1 MTSSSQDL
9 LIIAGAGQYPLL
21 VAQGARAAGV
31 QRIAVLALRG
41 QASRKIDRYA
51 DEVCR
56 IGVGEVQRAMEW
68 IRSRAIRQVMLAGQI
83 HPTALF
89 TTRFDAKARE
99 IMSRLKTKSAHTIFG
114 AVAALLEESQ
124 LQVLPAS
131 TYMERFLPEAGVL
144 SARAPDARETADI
157 AHGHRAALT
166 LGAVDVGQTV
176 VVKDGMIL
184 AVEAFEG
191 TNQTIRRGGKVGGK
205 GAVVVKVAKEGH
217 DMRFDIPVIGEAT
230 IATLKK
236 AGVSALAFQA
246 GRLVMLERPKVV
258 AAADRLNIA
267 LVGLDSGLPAAPLRP
282 SCLSALTPL

>member
-1 MTSSSQDL
+1 
-9 LIIAGAGQYPLL
+9 

-191 TNQTIRRGGKVGGK
+191 TNATIRRGGKLGGL
-205 GAVVVKVAKEGH
+205 GTVVVKVARKGH
-217 DMRFDIPVIGEAT
+217 DMRFDIPVIGAG
-230 IATLKK
+230 TLKVLRRM
-236 AGVSALAFQA
+236 GVGAIAFQA
-246 GRLVMLERPKVV
+246 RRTMLLDRDAVIAAANRLGIAVV
-258 AAADRLNIA
+258 ALETD
-267 LVGLDSGLPAAPLRP
+267 LPAAPTRP
-282 SCLSALTPL
+282 PISGTAT

>member
-31 QRIAVLALRG
+31 KRIAVLALRG

-56 IGVGEVQRAMEW
+56 LGVGEVQREMDW
-68 IRSRAIRQVMLAGQI
+68 IRSLGIRQVMLAGQI

-114 AVAALLEESQ
+114 AVAALLEESR

-131 TYMERFLPEAGVL
+131 TYMDCFLPAAGVL
-144 SARAPDARETADI
+144 TERAPDARETDDI

-191 TNQTIRRGGKVGGK
+191 TNATIRRGGKLGGP
-205 GAVVVKVAKEGH
+205 GTVVVKVAREGH
-217 DMRFDIPVIGEAT
+217 DMRFDIPVIGSG
-230 IATLKK
+230 TLKVLQRMRVG
-236 AGVSALAFQA
+236 AIAFQA
-246 GRLVMLERPKVV
+246 RRTMLLDRDAVISAANRLGI
-258 AAADRLNIA
+258 AIIA
-267 LVGLDSGLPAAPLRP
+267 LETDLPAAPTRP
-282 SCLSALTPL
+282 PISGTAT

>member
-191 TNQTIRRGGKVGGK
+191 TNATIRRGGKLGGL
-205 GAVVVKVAKEGH
+205 GTVVVKVARKGH
-217 DMRFDIPVIGEAT
+217 DMRFDIPVIGAG
-230 IATLKK
+230 TLKVLRRM
-236 AGVSALAFQA
+236 GVGAIAFQA
-246 GRLVMLERPKVV
+246 RRTMLLDRDAVIAAANRLGIAVV
-258 AAADRLNIA
+258 ALETD
-267 LVGLDSGLPAAPLRP
+267 LPAAPTRP
-282 SCLSALTPL
+282 PISGTAT